1 MLTTSDI
8 ALRAGITIRA
18 VQKRAEALEPY
29 FIKYEKVGR
38 GRPQRVYSN
47 EALSLFMT
55 NAIQKEGEKVRKVRA
70 DKGKGRYKISNEE
83 YLKNRI
89 KEVYLSNALNDKQ
102 AACRQVCKEVFNE
115 DYAKQFGTAKKMAK
129 YYYSKRLMRNDY
141 PLNMRSESDNNKW
154 RTGFVGYAISERWTE
169 QWERIWKRKDT
180 ALTTLP
186 TNRYNYFRLFEE
198 LQLAGEGY
206 GVGQFII
213 FDDHTSDS
221 FMYKDQPGYQG
232 QLPKGLYAI
241 DLLTGM
247 PIDFEPGEV
256 TTTVAGIMVLRIALR
271 YGLPKLMVMEN
282 SKAMKSSRMSGIIE
296 ALYPEEILEEYKDTS
311 KNYWLRQIWGDI
323 QSPIARNIPLIPR
336 HPGKARI
343 ERWFKGNILRHD
355 AKYFPKTYQGGGKN
369 PVQLHLNTNPIK
381 PPKDY
386 TLENYYSSIKNYLEE
401 EIPESMHPAM
411 FPGFQAKTGLEPTIR
426 NAWDYYG
433 GDENAGTG
441 IMPDKSNIANL
452 LYWLAEDKED
462 ATLHKTIVKAVSG
475 RVQCTINGS
484 LCWFVDESLIPL
496 KGQRIAIITVPDA
509 ISAEMGENVNAK
521 RNNNFAALFLLQ
533 NKKPIFLN
541 ICKNIYIDSPEII
554 AESKAIVIQTRAAYR
569 ETTGGEN
576 MLRNRTLKEKSDRV
590 SGIGDRVSGIGDRV
604 SGIGNRVSRKLLEDN
619 KNETKDIEIEEYDN
633 EIKRLISL

>member
-8 ALRAGITIRA
+8 ALRVGITVRS
-18 VQKRAEALEPY
+18 VQKRADALEPY

-47 EALSLFMT
+47 EVLSVFLGKEL
-55 NAIQKEGEKVRKVRA
+55 QKDKESEKVRKMRA
-70 DKGKGRYKISNEE
+70 DKGRARKFIKNEE

-102 AACRQVCKEVFNE
+102 AACRQVCKEVFDE
-115 DYAKQFGTAKKMAK
+115 DYAKQFGTAEKMAK

-141 PLNMRSESDNNKW
+141 PQHKRSEKEINEW
-154 RTGFVGYAISERWTE
+154 RTGFIGYAISERWTE

-180 ALTTLP
+180 ALITLP

-198 LQLAGEGY
+198 LRLAGEGY
-206 GVGQFII
+206 GVGQFIV

-221 FMYKDQPGYQG
+221 FMYKDQQGYQG

-256 TTTVAGIMVLRIALR
+256 TTSVAGIMILRIALR
-271 YGLPKLMVMEN
+271 YGLPKLMIMEN
-282 SKAMKSSRMSGIIE
+282 SRAMKSSRMAGIIE
-296 ALYPEEILEEYKDTS
+296 ALYPEEILEEYKDES
-311 KNYWLRQIWGDI
+311 KNYWLRKIWGNI

-343 ERWFKGNILRHD
+343 ERWFKGTILRHD

-386 TLENYYSSIKNYLEE
+386 TFGNYYNSIKKYLEE
-401 EIPESMHPAM
+401 EMPESMHPSM
-411 FPGFQAKTGLEPTIR
+411 FPGFEAKTGLKPTLR
-426 NAWDYYG
+426 NVWNYYG
-433 GDENAGTG
+433 GDDNAGTG
-441 IMPDKSNIANL
+441 IMPDKSNIASL

-462 ATLHKTIVKAVSG
+462 AMLHKTIVKAVSG

-496 KGQRIAIITVPDA
+496 KGEKIAIITVPDV
-509 ISAEMGENVNAK
+509 ISAGMGENINTA
-521 RNNNFAALFLLQ
+521 RNNNYAALFHLQ
-533 NKKPIFLN
+533 NKQPRFLN
-541 ICKNIYIDSPEII
+541 IVKNIYIDSPEII
-554 AESKAIVIQTRAAYR
+554 EESKAIVIQTRAAYR

-576 MLRNRTLKEKSDRV
+576 LLRKKTMEAKKQKSRIIELR
-590 SGIGDRVSGIGDRV
+590 SGIREEADSKI
-604 SGIGNRVSRKLLEDN
+604 NRLSQEEDKQEN
-619 KNETKDIEIEEYDN
+619 QDYDS